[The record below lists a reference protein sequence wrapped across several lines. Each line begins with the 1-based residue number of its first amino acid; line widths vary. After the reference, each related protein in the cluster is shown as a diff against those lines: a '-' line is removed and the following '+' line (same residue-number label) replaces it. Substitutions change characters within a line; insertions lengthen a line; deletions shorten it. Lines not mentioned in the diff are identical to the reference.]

1 MTFGGG
7 SWARMMRARG
17 RMGRRVGAVHVGA
30 GIARHE
36 RAGMGRRWHGVGRAD
51 AFRLRL
57 RFALLVLLAYVECGY
72 VHHARRPA
80 SGPYLIAAG
89 NNGLWA
95 FV

>member
-1 MTFGGG
+1 MSGQA
-7 SWARMMRARG
+7 WA
-17 RMGRRVGAVHVGA
+17 GA
-30 GIARHE
+30 GMAWGM
-36 RAGMGRRWHGVGRAD
+36 AG

-57 RFALLVLLAYVECGY
+57 RFALLVLLAYVDCGY